1 MREPRAGG
9 DHGETAEA
17 RGRLLEGRLAR
28 EIAQERQSQVV
39 EAPRL
44 GTERIAPGTH
54 AEVGD
59 DLGEPLD
66 GIDDVRVK
74 IARCFEGARAETVA
88 TCPAE
93 DRHERGG
100 PPEGQAQ
107 AL

>member
-44 GTERIAPGTH
+44 GPERIAPGTH
-54 AEVGD
+54 AAVGD

-66 GIDDVRVK
+66 GIDDVRVQT
-74 IARCFEGARAETVA
+74 ARVLVGLRAETVD

-93 DRHERGG
+93 DRLDGG
-100 PPEGQAQ
+100 
-107 AL
+107 